1 MNKQGIAGHYESGD
15 LQERLE
21 AALRE
26 DGVDPFH
33 PTVQEL
39 TPYDQFHGRGV
50 EATEELASRLDISPA
65 DHLLDIGS
73 GIGGPARFFADRF
86 KCKVT
91 GIDLTEEFCQ
101 VARNLTDRVG
111 LSDNVTF
118 HQGDALHQPF
128 TDAEFN
134 GAYSMNVSMNI
145 ADKSALYKE
154 IHRVLRPGGWLAL
167 SELAQ
172 GPGGE
177 MNYPTPWAETAA
189 SSFLATPEETRQRL
203 EECGFTIASFE
214 DTAEQVISFG
224 QKSRQIVERG
234 EKSPHR
240 AVQIIHA
247 SNAAIA
253 MKNTSRGVIERRI
266 IPIEVICRK
275 N

>member
-15 LQERLE
+15 LQERLD

-50 EATEELASRLDISPA
+50 EATKELASRLDISPA

-111 LSDNVTF
+111 LRDNVTF

-128 TDAEFN
+128 ADAKFD

-177 MNYPTPWAETAA
+177 MSYPTPWAETAA
-189 SSFLATPEETRQRL
+189 SSFLATPDETRQRL

-224 QKSRQIVERG
+224 QKSRQMVEQG

-240 AVQIIHA
+240 AVQIIHG